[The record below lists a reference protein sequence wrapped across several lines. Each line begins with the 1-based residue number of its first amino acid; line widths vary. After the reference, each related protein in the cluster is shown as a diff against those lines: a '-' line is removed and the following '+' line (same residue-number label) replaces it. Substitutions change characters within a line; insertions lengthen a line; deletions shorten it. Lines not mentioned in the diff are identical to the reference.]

1 MIIKNS
7 TKEAH
12 SASRVFYFTFFSK
25 ANMQQPKLFDTEIN
39 SQTIVNGNIIIEI
52 SELDS
57 ENNFSC
63 YLVMPSGS
71 FIIDLEYVGNK
82 IRTFELVDF
91 SEYMFITVSIIKN
104 LKKLVEVML
113 IRNNFQ
119 VS

>member
-1 MIIKNS
+1 
-7 TKEAH
+7 
-12 SASRVFYFTFFSK
+12 
-25 ANMQQPKLFDTEIN
+25 MQQPKLFDTEV
-39 SQTIVNGNIIIEI
+39 SHQTIVNGNISIEM

-63 YLVMPSGS
+63 YLIMPSGS
-71 FIIDLEYVGNK
+71 FILNIEYVGNK

-91 SEYMFITVSIIKN
+91 SEYMFITVSVIKN
-104 LKKLVEVML
+104 LKKLVEVIL

>member
-1 MIIKNS
+1 MLIKNS

-12 SASRVFYFTFFSK
+12 SASRVFYFTLFFEP
-25 ANMQQPKLFDTEIN
+25 NMQRMKLFDTETN
-39 SQTIVNGNIIIEI
+39 NQTIVNGNITIEI
-52 SELDS
+52 SALDS

-63 YLVMPSGS
+63 HLVMPSGS
-71 FIIDLEYVGNK
+71 FILNLEYIGNK

-104 LKKLVEVML
+104 LKKLIEAIL

-119 VS
+119 VC